1 MDSSMKKIP
10 RYLFIFF
17 SAFLLLLAAM
27 AILAKVFF
35 PSEKIRVM
43 AEKRLGEALKDQ
55 ASIGSLSLS
64 FTKGFEARD
73 ITIGGE
79 KGPLKIQGIYFFYD
93 LYELLNGRVVVT
105 RMGVDRPAFSLERSD
120 GRWNFERYPD
130 LAQAEKTEESPPATG
145 GIVLPSLPLPI
156 DLQSFII
163 SDLSVRARDEA
174 NSFQWDGLD
183 LVADLGLS
191 GQNIHLNLELRDDVK
206 NGLASTFEALL
217 NPASGQSPAPSALTA
232 TPVIQLRLSG
242 NSLEDLALTGNIKL
256 QNLLFKSGEERISAP
271 AVLSL
276 DMKLNLQKGEVA
288 INHFSMDLL
297 DRNLIDLTGGVSDL
311 FTLPS
316 VRLNVSKAFLNLDSL
331 SPFIEAVLP
340 AFSASGEIKIDSL
353 DMMAKVDENAEAK
366 GSAKGKVLIQSV
378 SLEEKAL
385 GMALENLSG
394 WIDLGKAEFGPSR
407 SLSAA
412 LSVDMGLKGGRYG
425 GIVIEKAACGLD
437 SFSLMFSDGSF
448 SSLTGVLE
456 VGLESLTA
464 EGVKLEDMKNRID
477 FRVTGKDQAEIDIS
491 HATKGI
497 NAVLPDGAKVFSS
510 ASLQVHVGMSGE
522 NLSKVELQGNM
533 ALPDLNVKSEN
544 FSDTIPIYMEPTASL
559 DLAEKKFSLTSLKIK
574 LLDKNT
580 LNITGTASL
589 AQAVDLGL
597 EANGA
602 LALEEIMPLVSGF
615 FPQLHAKGKVELK
628 KMGIHLQGDSGF
640 QNYTA
645 RAHGGVDFK
654 NLTASYDSNSI
665 RGLDGEAGWEVE
677 GITNQGIKGATGGIH
692 AQADFAGAK
701 AQDAEIRKGEINL
714 QAKAMG
720 GGNLHVDFGFDAAEV
735 SYPISEKEKIS
746 LPFLAQGKAAGNI
759 DELNFKIESLR
770 WEAGK
775 VLHGELKAEAKKSGE
790 EGLELEHALFVDF
803 GKIMKVPG
811 IRNLSPA
818 LLDLN
823 LGGILNNQTTI
834 RGSMVAGKPEKMAV
848 DSMSTLSKASF
859 SHKGLSSLSEPWKT
873 PPFDA
878 SLAFQAKSG
887 AGRHKLEKLLCSVKD
902 FMDVSASGEF
912 GGDGKSFT
920 ANLAVQ
926 KFDLAKLVESVPP
939 IFLESFPGLKASGD
953 IQFLLGASGR
963 LPAPG
968 DWEQF
973 PGEPLP
979 LSVEAGLK
987 IKGVGL
993 QIPGQEIEVSGV
1005 EGPVD
1010 LQYGKNGLCLSS
1022 GVHLRKIRYP
1032 KIASNPF
1039 SVESVME
1046 LQWDAPGRLLI
1057 NKFNATIPELG
1068 ISQYLKV
1075 EITGLSPFLRDGLAP
1090 NLPNLLNGLHC
1101 EVDGGV
1107 SLQLPESKASMEG
1120 AKAKGQ
1126 AGLNFLFNLQ
1136 PKKEISLEGKVDF
1149 KEFGVE
1155 YGDSAVLRG
1164 LDGGLPFKKKFVTVA
1179 AKEKQG
1185 SAHREKTDK
1194 LAGARALSFLH
1205 YQPKKK
1211 RIAIESL
1218 ALGGQEIFQVEL
1230 EPSFDGDAYS
1240 LDRFAFKALGGY
1252 VVGNLSLAKG
1262 PDKNGISIGLEFA
1275 GIDSNRLLSGTT
1287 DKKSSINGHIALSIP
1302 LPGGAGSEE
1311 LDIGNVDLDV
1321 NITKIGEE
1329 VLDRLLLFFDPKES
1343 NPGIVDLRSK
1353 LKLAV
1358 PTKALLRLKNGALSI
1373 STQLKLLAMGGGLMD
1388 VHALERVPIARL
1400 SGLGKVNELLVGA
1413 KNLSPYLNLLFAEEL
1428 RIGDNGEVWLGE
1440 MKLAGPDETQ

>member
-1 MDSSMKKIP
+1 MKKIP

-17 SAFLLLLAAM
+17 STFLLLLAAM
-27 AILAKVFF
+27 GILAKVFF

-43 AEKRLGEALKDQ
+43 AEKRLGEALRDQ
-55 ASIGSLSLS
+55 VHIGSLSLS

-93 LYELLNGRVVVT
+93 LYELLKGRVVIT
-105 RMGVDRPAFSLERSD
+105 RMGVDRPAFFLERSE
-120 GRWNFERYPD
+120 GRWNFERYLD
-130 LAQAEKTEESPPATG
+130 LAQAEKTKETPPAAG

-206 NGLASTFEALL
+206 NGLASSFEVLL
-217 NPASGQSPAPSALTA
+217 NPANGQSPAPSALTA
-232 TPVIQLRLSG
+232 TPIIQLQLSG

-271 AVLSL
+271 AGLSM

-331 SPFIEAVLP
+331 SPFIKAVLP

-353 DMMAKVDENAEAK
+353 DMAAQVDENSEFK

-385 GMALENLSG
+385 GMGLENLSG
-394 WIDLGKAEFGPSR
+394 WIDLGKAEFGPSQ
-407 SLSAA
+407 SISAA
-412 LSVDMGLKGGRYG
+412 LSVDMDLKKGRYG
-425 GIVIEKAACGLD
+425 DI
-437 SFSLMFSDGSF
+437 
-448 SSLTGVLE
+448 VLE
-456 VGLESLTA
+456 G
-464 EGVKLEDMKNRID
+464 MKNRID
-477 FRVTGKDQAEIDIS
+477 FRVTGKDQAEMDIT

-510 ASLQVHVGMSGE
+510 ASLQLHVGMSGE
-522 NLSKVELQGNM
+522 NPGKVELQGNM

-589 AQAVDLGL
+589 AQAAELGL

-645 RAHGGVDFK
+645 RAYGGVDFK

-665 RGLDGEAGWEVE
+665 RGLGGEAGWEVA

-746 LPFLAQGKAAGNI
+746 LPFIVKGKAAGNI
-759 DELNFKIESLR
+759 DELNFKIESIR

-1164 LDGGLPFKKKFVTVA
+1164 LDGDLPFKKKFVIVE

-1185 SAHREKTDK
+1185 PAHREKTDK

-1230 EPSFDGDAYS
+1230 EPSFDGEAYS

-1428 RIGDNGEVWLGE
+1428 RIGGNGEVWLEE